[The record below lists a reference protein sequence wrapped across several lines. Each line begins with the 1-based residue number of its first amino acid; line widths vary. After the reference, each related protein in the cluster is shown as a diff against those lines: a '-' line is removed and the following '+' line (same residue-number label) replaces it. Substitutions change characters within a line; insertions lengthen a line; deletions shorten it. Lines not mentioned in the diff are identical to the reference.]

1 MMLTSHVEMLTTQ
14 DSAYKPAH
22 SAVTSVAIML
32 TLWRSQTRFT
42 SGRMQA
48 VTCFQVSTS
57 AGNFLFGT
65 LGTPSIPFRNL
76 LPVSFYHG
84 EDGQA
89 EGGCGMNSLW
99 SCPHSSSWLEPW
111 MAVGLREQDSSSSR
125 EPASLREPSLSFSDS
140 PCRFLRS
147 ECCSPQSLSLFGLSL
162 RIPRDSPRS
171 NALAK
176 A

>member
-89 EGGCGMNSLW
+89 EGCCGMNSLW

-111 MAVGLREQDSSSSR
+111 MAVGLREQAAAVSLHRSES
-125 EPASLREPSLSFSDS
+125 PASASLTLPAGSYDLNAAPLSHFRSSASLSGSHVILHVQM
-140 PCRFLRS
+140 PW
-147 ECCSPQSLSLFGLSL
+147 
-162 RIPRDSPRS
+162 
-171 NALAK
+171 
-176 A
+176 